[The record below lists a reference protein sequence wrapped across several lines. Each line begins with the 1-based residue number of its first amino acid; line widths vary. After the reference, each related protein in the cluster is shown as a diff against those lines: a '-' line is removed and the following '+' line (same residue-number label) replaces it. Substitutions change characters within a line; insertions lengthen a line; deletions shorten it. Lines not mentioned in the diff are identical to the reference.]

1 MLPHRLDKPVITT
14 TTKTYADILKQQ
26 FSLESKE
33 TTTDTAH
40 NRPPRKRQATV
51 LNYDSDQSEEK
62 TAHAPNASGSPNTTV
77 ANPGNNQNGQ
87 NATAPRNAVDYAK
100 ELAMLKSELQSLRT
114 LITTA
119 VEQLKADIA
128 STHAP
133 TTNAIEMDA
142 DHSTTITPE
151 ISHLIADLKHDIATI
166 AIEMRAK
173 FNQQATLHMKPPPKY
188 TTAT

>member
-1 MLPHRLDKPVITT
+1 M
-14 TTKTYADILKQQ
+14 
-26 FSLESKE
+26 
-33 TTTDTAH
+33 DTAH
-40 NRPPRKRQATV
+40 NHPPRKRQATV

-62 TAHAPNASGSPNTTV
+62 TADAPNASGSPNTTV

-133 TTNAIEMDA
+133 TTNAMEMDA